1 MKKLEKGQ
9 ILIKEGA
16 IDREFYVLMRGRFGV
31 YKNGKELLQIDTEG
45 STIGELSGILQ
56 TPRSATVIALEEA
69 TVIDIDA
76 EPERLMKEH
85 PDIAMGIMLDLAKRV
100 LATTNKYAELTE
112 VFEYTLK
119 K

>member
-1 MKKLEKGQ
+1 MKKLDKGQ

-16 IDREFYVLMRGRFGV
+16 VESQFYIVMRGKFGV

-45 STIGELSGILQ
+45 STIGEISGLLQ
-56 TPRSATVIALEEA
+56 TPRSATVIALEESS
-69 TVIDIDA
+69 VIDIDA
-76 EPERLMKEH
+76 EPERLMREH

-100 LATTNKYAELTE
+100 HSTTEKYAELSE